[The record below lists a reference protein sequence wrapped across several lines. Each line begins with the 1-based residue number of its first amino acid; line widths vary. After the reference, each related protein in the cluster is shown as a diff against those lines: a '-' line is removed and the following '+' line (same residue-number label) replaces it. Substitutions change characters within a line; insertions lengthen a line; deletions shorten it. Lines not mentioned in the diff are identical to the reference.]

1 MSFQRLFLTALI
13 LIPFQLLGNE
23 NHYTLDFSQIEGNAL
38 EWFEKNGWAE
48 QVDMDKMNPRFEK
61 GTLVIEPK
69 DDYSGV
75 FFKDFRPDSRQLKG
89 VNKIRIEWGVEQYPE
104 GSDWSGSTDEKRN
117 VRNAIGVM
125 VFFGDEDQD
134 SGVFYVPNIPY
145 FLAFFLGEKERP
157 GKAYLGNYWQKA
169 GRYFCTH
176 VTGKLENSSPR
187 WNFQKPSTDNLGLIH
202 LRFREFPLMRT
213 PLTQP
218 LKMDDILNPS
228 SEKLNCCPERQ
239 VW

>member
-1 MSFQRLFLTALI
+1 
-13 LIPFQLLGNE
+13 
-23 NHYTLDFSQIEGNAL
+23 
-38 EWFEKNGWAE
+38 
-48 QVDMDKMNPRFEK
+48 
-61 GTLVIEPK
+61 K

-75 FFKDFRPDSRQLKG
+75 FFKDFRSDSRQLKG
-89 VNKIRIEWGVEQYPE
+89 VNKIRIEWGVKQYPE

-125 VFFGDEDQD
+125 IFFGDEDQD

-145 FLAFFLGEKERP
+145 FLAFFW
-157 GKAYLGNYWQKA
+157 GKRNVQGKPTLAIT
-169 GRYFCTH
+169 GRRQGVISAPH

>member
-1 MSFQRLFLTALI
+1 MSFKRLFLAAFI

-23 NHYTLDFSQIEGNAL
+23 NHYTLDFSQIQGNAL
-38 EWFEKNGWAE
+38 EWFKHNGWKE

-61 GTLVIEPK
+61 GSLIIEPK

-104 GSDWSGSTDEKRN
+104 GSDWSGSTEEKRN

-134 SGVFYVPNIPY
+134 SGSFFVPNIPY

-157 GKAYLGNYWQKA
+157 GIAYLGNYWQKG
-169 GRYFCTH
+169 GRYFCNPCD
-176 VTGKLENSSPR
+176 GKI
-187 WNFQKPSTDNLGLIH
+187 G
-202 LRFREFPLMRT
+202 EFITEMELPKTFHEQFGFDPPPISGISIDADATNTT
-213 PLTQP
+213 PKNGRHSKSFIRKIELQP
-218 LKMDDILNPS
+218 
-228 SEKLNCCPERQ
+228 
-239 VW
+239 

>member
-1 MSFQRLFLTALI
+1 MSFKRLFLAALI

-169 GRYFCTH
+169 GRYFCTPCD
-176 VTGKLENSSPR
+176 GKI
-187 WNFQKPSTDNLGLIH
+187 G
-202 LRFREFPLMRT
+202 EFITEMELPKTFNRQFGFDPPPISGISIDADASNTT
-213 PLTQP
+213 PKNGRHSKSFIRKIDLLP
-218 LKMDDILNPS
+218 
-228 SEKLNCCPERQ
+228 
-239 VW
+239 

>member
-1 MSFQRLFLTALI
+1 MSFKKLFLTALI
-13 LIPFQLLGNE
+13 LIPLQLLGNE
-23 NHYTLDFSQIEGNAL
+23 NHYTLDFSQIQGDAL

-69 DDYSGV
+69 KDYSGV
-75 FFKDFRPDSRQLKG
+75 FFKDFRPDSSKLEG
-89 VNKIRIEWGVEQYPE
+89 VNRIRIEWGIEQYPE

-134 SGVFYVPNIPY
+134 SGAFFVPNIPY

-157 GKAYLGNYWQKA
+157 GKAYLGNYWQKG
-169 GRYFCTH
+169 GRYFCTPCDGSIGEFI
-176 VTGKLENSSPR
+176 TEMELPKTFNEQFGFDPPPISGISIDADASNTTPR
-187 WNFQKPSTDNLGLIH
+187 NGRHSKSFIRKIELLP
-202 LRFREFPLMRT
+202 
-213 PLTQP
+213 
-218 LKMDDILNPS
+218 
-228 SEKLNCCPERQ
+228 
-239 VW
+239 